1 MGLNVA
7 DIKSHK
13 TFEDDTVRIAKE
25 EGFEHTDTY
34 KLQLSSSRE
43 ALNTNLCLSLK
54 TLKSLYTYTH
64 ITTRIAVLGQHMTP
78 KNDILGSFIHI
89 SSKTLIFQRKK
100 N

>member
-34 KLQLSSSRE
+34 KLQLEVTRE
-43 ALNTNLCLSLK
+43 WLNTNLCLSLK
-54 TLKSLYTYTH
+54 NPK
-64 ITTRIAVLGQHMTP
+64 IAVY
-78 KNDILGSFIHI
+78 IH
-89 SSKTLIFQRKK
+89 SHYY
-100 N
+100 